1 METYTVT
8 VNDNKT
14 IAWRNSNGNLHRK
27 DGPAVE
33 WSDGTKEWY
42 VDGKLHREDGPAI
55 EWSNGTKSWFV
66 DGKRHREDGPA
77 IECANGPKHWYV
89 NGKRHRKDGPAIEW
103 ADGTKEWYVD
113 GKLLTREQ
121 FLAHTKRKLK
131 QASCA
136 GKVVEVDGKKYKL
149 VEV

>member
-14 IAWRNSNGNLHRK
+14 IEWRNS
-27 DGPAVE
+27 A
-33 WSDGTKEWY
+33 
-42 VDGKLHREDGPAI
+42 GKLHREDGPAI
-55 EWSNGTKSWFV
+55 EWSNGTKEWWL

-77 IECANGPKHWYV
+77 VEYAHG
-89 NGKRHRKDGPAIEW
+89 D
-103 ADGTKEWYVD
+103 KEWYVD
-113 GKLLTREQ
+113 DKFLTQEQ
-121 FLAHTKRKLK
+121 FLARTKPK

>member
-14 IAWRNSNGNLHRK
+14 IEWRNSDGKLHRK
-27 DGPAVE
+27 DGPAIEYANGNKFWLVNGKLHRKNGPAVE
-33 WSDGTKEWY
+33 RADGTKEW
-42 VDGKLHREDGPAI
+42 L
-55 EWSNGTKSWFV
+55 
-66 DGKRHREDGPA
+66 
-77 IECANGPKHWYV
+77 V
-89 NGKRHRKDGPAIEW
+89 NGKRHRKDGPAIEY
-103 ADGTKEWYVD
+103 ANGDKEWLVN
-113 GKLLTREQ
+113 GKLHREDGPAIEWAVGDKVWYVNDKNLTQEQ
-121 FLAHTKRKLK
+121 FLARTKPK

>member
-8 VNDNKT
+8 IYDNKT
-14 IAWRNSNGNLHRK
+14 IAWCNSDGKLHRK
-27 DGPAVE
+27 DGPA
-33 WSDGTKEWY
+33 
-42 VDGKLHREDGPAI
+42 I
-55 EWSNGTKSWFV
+55 EHANGTKAWF
-66 DGKRHREDGPA
+66 
-77 IECANGPKHWYV
+77 V

-103 ADGTKEWYVD
+103 ANGDKFWYDDDKFHRENGPAIEHANGDKEWYLND
-113 GKLLTREQ
+113 KKLTHEQ
-121 FLAHTKRKLK
+121 FLAHTKPK